1 MRPMLS
7 VRGLNKTYGKQII
20 LHHID
25 IDIPRS
31 SIFALLGPN
40 GSGKT
45 TFLKSVLGIVHPSSF
60 ETIQSDVNKDRI
72 GYMPQ
77 QPNFPPNMRVSELLE
92 LVQKLRKKPGIYL
105 EHLLSG
111 LGIQSFCNKAMRE
124 LSGGMRQKVNI
135 AQAFMFENSLF
146 LLDEPTLGLD
156 PHTTFLF
163 KKLIQERREKGATI
177 LMTSHIMSE
186 VEELADTLALLVDGR
201 VHLQD
206 SPQAIKTQAQTDT
219 LEQALHHYWVEKYE
233 NIQQ

>member
-1 MRPMLS
+1 MHPILS
-7 VRGLNKTYGKQII
+7 VRGLSKIYGKQTI

-25 IDIPRS
+25 IDIPKA

-60 ETIQSDVNKDRI
+60 ESISETDKNRM

-77 QPNFPPNMRVSELLE
+77 QPNFPPNMRIFVFLE
-92 LVQKLRKKPGIYL
+92 LVQNLRKQPGIHL
-105 EHLLSG
+105 EHLLTV
-111 LGIQSFCNKAMRE
+111 LGIQSFCNKSMRE

-135 AQAFMFENSLF
+135 AQAFMFDNSLF

-156 PHTTFLF
+156 PHATFLF
-163 KKLIQERREKGATI
+163 KTLVKERRQNGATV
-177 LMTSHIMSE
+177 LMTSHIMTE
-186 VEELADTLALLVDGR
+186 VEELADRLALLVDGR
-201 VHLQD
+201 IHLQD
-206 SPQAIKTQAQTDT
+206 SPQAIKAQAKTHT
-219 LEQALHHYWVEKYE
+219 LEQALHHYWIEKYE